1 MKITFRFLRKIHILF
16 KVGFFVFPNCFVDVR
31 TESFIIALYLRH
43 LFYLYSIH
51 LTDDSKIFNNN
62 RRARETRIYSRE
74 VKDSLQHQ

>member
-1 MKITFRFLRKIHILF
+1 MTFRFLRKIHTLF
-16 KVGFFVFPNCFVDVR
+16 KVGFFVLPSFVDVR